1 MGLSFSTGDLQ
12 SLLQH
17 IGSFSCAMLE
27 LLRHP
32 AFGTWCLSH
41 WATREVSVS
50 DSLSQASD
58 DFTRTIL
65 LKTWWVLN
73 KSHWGHSNAAAAVQL
88 PSHAQ
93 HFVTPWTAA
102 HQASLSLTIS
112 RSSPKF
118 MPMASL
124 MPSSHLILWCPIS
137 FCPESFPASGIFP
150 VSQLF
155 TSDDQNSGVSA
166 SVLPMSIQGWFPL
179 RLTSLISLLSNRF
192 SGVFSTIVQRHQ
204 FFDTLP
210 SLWSS
215 CHNRMWP
222 LGRP

>member
-17 IGSFSCAMLE
+17 IGSFSWAMLE

-88 PSHAQ
+88 PSH
-93 HFVTPWTAA
+93 V
-102 HQASLSLTIS
+102 
-112 RSSPKF
+112 
-118 MPMASL
+118 
-124 MPSSHLILWCPIS
+124 
-137 FCPESFPASGIFP
+137 
-150 VSQLF
+150 
-155 TSDDQNSGVSA
+155 
-166 SVLPMSIQGWFPL
+166 
-179 RLTSLISLLSNRF
+179 
-192 SGVFSTIVQRHQ
+192 
-204 FFDTLP
+204 
-210 SLWSS
+210 
-215 CHNRMWP
+215 
-222 LGRP
+222 